1 MLYSN
6 RGKQIT
12 SAKAKSKSKSKSL
25 GPVCNRQLGERER
38 NGVRWNGGREGGL
51 REGYIYIYTYVDFS
65 YKFRIFKKLQST
77 LKIPTLSLILQQIKQ
92 NKKKT
97 DIKISEIIITYA
109 NRNRDTSKK

>member
-1 MLYSN
+1 M
-6 RGKQIT
+6 KEKET
-12 SAKAKSKSKSKSL
+12 EL
-25 GPVCNRQLGERER
+25 GGME
-38 NGVRWNGGREGGL
+38 GGREGSE
-51 REGYIYIYTYVDFS
+51 RDIYTYVDFS

-97 DIKISEIIITYA
+97 DMKISEIIITYA